1 MNATLALDVERPDAV
16 RDAIKPS
23 LRDSDAVQYSVVSDT
38 ADQIQVEIKTDT
50 LGQLRGATNTALMLI
65 KLSGNVLGD

>member
-1 MNATLALDVERPDAV
+1 MNAVFELDVEQPETV
-16 RDAIKPS
+16 RDAITPS
-23 LRDSDAVQYSVVSDT
+23 LRDSDAVQYSVAGDDALRV
-38 ADQIQVEIKTDT
+38 QIETDT